1 MPNTFLRIYW
11 DIMTFIIHFVNV
23 VVVQS
28 LSRVQLF
35 VTPWAVAQQAPL
47 PCTVSWSLLKV
58 MSIES
63 VMPMWLMLL
72 EGAHWPIWGAE
83 ASLHPWNNTHLIRT
97 YEHFN
102 VLWNILLRTSTC
114 KLYWPVIFATHC
126 HSSLVL
132 VSGWCWIYKTSLEE
146 FYPHA
151 FWKTLGRICIINS
164 SLKMFGRIHHW
175 RILVL
180 DFGFWEAFDYWLSL
194 LTIYH
199 SVETV
204 YIIMTQ
210 SW

>member
-1 MPNTFLRIYW
+1 MGCSTPGS
-11 DIMTFIIHFVNV
+11 FVLHCLLEFAQSHVHWVRDANV
-23 VVVQS
+23 VNA
-28 LSRVQLF
+28 
-35 VTPWAVAQQAPL
+35 TG
-47 PCTVSWSLLKV
+47 
-58 MSIES
+58 
-63 VMPMWLMLL
+63 
-72 EGAHWPIWGAE
+72 GAHWPIWGAE

-102 VLWNILLRTSTC
+102 VSWNILLRTSTC

-132 VSGWCWIYKTSLEE
+132 VSGWCWIYKTSLKE

-151 FWKTLGRICIINS
+151 FWKTLGRICIIN